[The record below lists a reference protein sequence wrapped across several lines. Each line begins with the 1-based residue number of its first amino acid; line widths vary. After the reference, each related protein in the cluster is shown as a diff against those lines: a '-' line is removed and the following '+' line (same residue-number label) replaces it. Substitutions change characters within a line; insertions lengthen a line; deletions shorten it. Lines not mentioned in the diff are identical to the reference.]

1 MLNWFRAP
9 PSEMEEFNEFA
20 LALLDQLSVEINEE
34 KEIASTSSIATQA
47 LVDSKVK
54 FENIKTLA
62 DTIFP
67 KMAEKMLEFTG
78 ISVSPETKI
87 ELLDL
92 VELKKLKGKK
102 VFSTKDSGI
111 FVDELFTAIALEQA
125 DKIAEIMKKDTAK
138 FLVYSTYA
146 KSYISKISTTY
157 GDYLDSK
164 IFLNKFV
171 LESYPQIIVYKKG
184 QPYES
189 NFDYVNSGYIGA
201 LKMTILEE
209 QIHSI
214 QTNLQ
219 EINKQ
224 AVMEVNA
231 INEELAKIILALDD
245 TTVNKLSEHLQIPP
259 IPEEFPI
266 ARRANLFF
274 VLNPDTFIVQVL
286 GPDVMTFT
294 KVTVDPKI
302 SEMIPQ
308 LLDIYQRW
316 LRPIQ
321 IHHAAFTT
329 MEGMAEFAV
338 QNILKD
344 DKDFQNYLVTFAN
357 TDITTY
363 QIRKSMGKDFTEV
376 VFAKLGKDTYRVLIE
391 KPPTTKELK
400 NPESYLQ
407 KL

>member
-1 MLNWFRAP
+1 
-9 PSEMEEFNEFA
+9 MEEFEEFA
-20 LALLDQLSVEINEE
+20 LALMDQLSIEINEE
-34 KEIASTSSIATQA
+34 KEITSTSSIATQA
-47 LVDSKVK
+47 LSSIVKFEDSKV
-54 FENIKTLA
+54 LA
-62 DTIFP
+62 YSIFP
-67 KMAEKMLEFTG
+67 KMAEKVSEFTG
-78 ISVSPETKI
+78 IVVSPETKI

-92 VELKKLKGKK
+92 VELKKLKGRK
-102 VFSTKDSGI
+102 VFPTKDAVE
-111 FVDELFTAIALEQA
+111 FVDELFTAISLEKI
-125 DKIAEIMKKDTAK
+125 DKLAELMKKDTMR

-146 KSYISKISTTY
+146 KSYVSKISTTY

-171 LESYPQIIVYKKG
+171 LESYPQIILHKKG

-189 NFDYVNSGYIGA
+189 NFDYVNSGYAGA

-224 AVMEVNA
+224 AVRDVNA

-245 TTVNKLSEHLQIPP
+245 TTVNKLSEYLQIPP

-316 LRPIQ
+316 LKPIQ

-363 QIRKSMGKDFTEV
+363 QVRKSMGKDFTEA
-376 VFAKLGKDTYRVLIE
+376 VFAKLGKNTYRTLIE
-391 KPPTTKELK
+391 NPPTTRELK
-400 NPESYLQ
+400 NPEIYLQ
-407 KL
+407 RL

>member
-1 MLNWFRAP
+1 
-9 PSEMEEFNEFA
+9 MEEFEEFA
-20 LALLDQLSVEINEE
+20 LALIDQLSVEINEE
-34 KEIASTSSIATQA
+34 KEISSTSSIAAQA
-47 LVDSKVK
+47 LDSKVK
-54 FENIKTLA
+54 FEDIKVLV
-62 DTIFP
+62 DNIFP
-67 KMAEKMLEFTG
+67 RMADKVLEFTG
-78 ISVSPETKI
+78 IVVSPGTKI
-87 ELLDL
+87 EILDL
-92 VELKKLKGKK
+92 VELKKLKGRK
-102 VFSTKDSGI
+102 VFPTTDAIG
-111 FVDELFTAIALEQA
+111 FVDDLFTAIALE
-125 DKIAEIMKKDTAK
+125 KITKLAELMKSDTVK

-171 LESYPQIIVYKKG
+171 LESYPQIILYKKG

-219 EINKQ
+219 ELNKQ
-224 AVMEVNA
+224 AVREVNA
-231 INEELAKIILALDD
+231 INEELAKIILDLDN
-245 TTVNKLSEHLQIPP
+245 TIVNKLSEYLQIPP

-316 LRPIQ
+316 LKPIQ
-321 IHHAAFTT
+321 IHHAAFTI

-338 QNILKD
+338 QNILNN

-363 QIRKSMGKDFTEV
+363 QVRKSMGKDFTEAA
-376 VFAKLGKDTYRVLIE
+376 FAKLGKNTYRTLIE
-391 KPPTTKELK
+391 NPPTTRELK
-400 NPESYLQ
+400 NPEIYLQ
-407 KL
+407 RL

>member
-1 MLNWFRAP
+1 
-9 PSEMEEFNEFA
+9 MEEFEEFA
-20 LALLDQLSVEINEE
+20 LALMDQLSVEISEE
-34 KEIASTSSIATQA
+34 KEITATSSIAVQA
-47 LVDSKVK
+47 LSPIK
-54 FENIKTLA
+54 FEDIKVLA
-62 DTIFP
+62 YSIFP
-67 KMAEKMLEFTG
+67 KMVEKVAEFTG
-78 ISVSPETKI
+78 IEVSPETKI
-87 ELLDL
+87 EFLDL
-92 VELKKLKGKK
+92 VELKKLKGRK
-102 VFSTKDSGI
+102 VFPTKDAVG
-111 FVDELFTAIALEQA
+111 FVDDLFTAIALEKI
-125 DKIAEIMKKDTAK
+125 DKLVELMKKDTAR

-157 GDYLDSK
+157 GDCLDSK

-171 LESYPQIIVYKKG
+171 LEGYPQIILHKKG

-189 NFDYVNSGYIGA
+189 NFDHVNSGYVGA
-201 LKMTILEE
+201 LMMTILEE

-219 EINKQ
+219 EINSQ
-224 AVMEVNA
+224 AVREVNA
-231 INEELAKIILALDD
+231 INEELAKIILALDNP
-245 TTVNKLSEHLQIPP
+245 TVNKLSEYLQIPP

-316 LRPIQ
+316 LKPIQ

-338 QNILKD
+338 QNILKN

-357 TDITTY
+357 SDITTY
-363 QIRKSMGKDFTEV
+363 QVRKSMGKDFTEAI
-376 VFAKLGKDTYRVLIE
+376 FAKLGKKTYRTLIE
-391 KPPTTKELK
+391 NPPTTRELK
-400 NPESYLQ
+400 NPEIYLQ
-407 KL
+407 RYESGF

>member
-1 MLNWFRAP
+1 
-9 PSEMEEFNEFA
+9 
-20 LALLDQLSVEINEE
+20 
-34 KEIASTSSIATQA
+34 
-47 LVDSKVK
+47 
-54 FENIKTLA
+54 
-62 DTIFP
+62 
-67 KMAEKMLEFTG
+67 
-78 ISVSPETKI
+78 
-87 ELLDL
+87 
-92 VELKKLKGKK
+92 
-102 VFSTKDSGI
+102 
-111 FVDELFTAIALEQA
+111 
-125 DKIAEIMKKDTAK
+125 
-138 FLVYSTYA
+138 
-146 KSYISKISTTY
+146 
-157 GDYLDSK
+157 
-164 IFLNKFV
+164 LNKFV
-171 LESYPQIIVYKKG
+171 LESYPQIIVHKKG

-231 INEELAKIILALDD
+231 INEELAKIILDLDD

>member
-1 MLNWFRAP
+1 
-9 PSEMEEFNEFA
+9 MEEFEEFA
-20 LALLDQLSVEINEE
+20 LALMDQLSVEINEE
-34 KEIASTSSIATQA
+34 KEITSSSSIAIQA
-47 LVDSKVK
+47 LSSLVK
-54 FENIKTLA
+54 FEDMKVLA
-62 DTIFP
+62 YSIFP
-67 KMAEKMLEFTG
+67 KMAEKVSEFTG
-78 ISVSPETKI
+78 IVVSPETKI
-87 ELLDL
+87 DFLDL
-92 VELKKLKGKK
+92 VELKQLKGRK
-102 VFSTKDSGI
+102 VFPTKDAVG
-111 FVDELFTAIALEQA
+111 FVDDLFTAIALEKI
-125 DKIAEIMKKDTAK
+125 DKLAELMKKDTAR

-157 GDYLDSK
+157 GDYLDYK
-164 IFLNKFV
+164 IFLNRFV
-171 LESYPQIIVYKKG
+171 LESYPQIILYKKG

-224 AVMEVNA
+224 AVREVNA
-231 INEELAKIILALDD
+231 INEELAKIILGLDD
-245 TTVNKLSEHLQIPP
+245 TTVSKLSEYLQIPP

-316 LRPIQ
+316 LKPIQ

-338 QNILKD
+338 QKILKD

-363 QIRKSMGKDFTEV
+363 QVRKSMGKDFTEA
-376 VFAKLGKDTYRVLIE
+376 VFAKLGKNTYHTLIE
-391 KPPTTKELK
+391 NPPTTRELK
-400 NPESYLQ
+400 NPEIYLQ
-407 KL
+407 RT

>member
-1 MLNWFRAP
+1 
-9 PSEMEEFNEFA
+9 MEEFEEFA
-20 LALLDQLSVEINEE
+20 FALLDQLSVEISEE
-34 KEIASTSSIATQA
+34 KEITSASSKATQVLA
-47 LVDSKVK
+47 SKVK
-54 FENIKTLA
+54 FDDLEVLSEI
-62 DTIFP
+62 IFP
-67 KMAEKMLEFTG
+67 QMAEKMSQFTG
-78 ISVSPETKI
+78 IPVPSGVKL

-92 VELKKLKGKK
+92 IELKKLKGEK
-102 VFSTKDSGI
+102 VFATKESAG
-111 FVDELFTAIALEQA
+111 FVDELFTAIALENT
-125 DKIAEIMKKDTAK
+125 DKIAELMKKDTVK

-171 LESYPQIIVYKKG
+171 LSSYPQIILHKEG
-184 QPYES
+184 EPYDS
-189 NFDYVNSGYIGA
+189 KFDYVNSGYKGA

-214 QTNLQ
+214 QTNLHQ
-219 EINKQ
+219 INKQ
-224 AVMEVNA
+224 AVVQVNA
-231 INEELAKIILALDD
+231 INEELAKIILSLDN
-245 TTVNKLSEHLQIPP
+245 TTITKLSEYLQLPP
-259 IPEEFPI
+259 VPEEFPV

-274 VLNPDTFIVQVL
+274 MLNPDTFIVNVL

-302 SEMIPQ
+302 SEMLPQ

-316 LRPIQ
+316 LNPIQ
-321 IHHAAFTT
+321 AHHAAFTT

-344 DKDFQNYLVTFAN
+344 DMDFQNYLEAFAN

-363 QIRKSMGKDFTEV
+363 QIRKSMGKDFTEH
-376 VFAKLGKDTYRVLIE
+376 VFAKLGKNTYRTLIE
-391 KPPTTKELK
+391 NPPTTRELK
-400 NPESYLQ
+400 NPESYL
-407 KL
+407 KRL

>member
-1 MLNWFRAP
+1 
-9 PSEMEEFNEFA
+9 MEEFEEFA
-20 LALLDQLSVEINEE
+20 LALMDQLSVEISEE
-34 KEIASTSSIATQA
+34 KEITATSSIAIQA
-47 LVDSKVK
+47 LSPIK
-54 FENIKTLA
+54 FEDIKVLA
-62 DTIFP
+62 YSIFP
-67 KMAEKMLEFTG
+67 KMVEKVIEFTG
-78 ISVSPETKI
+78 IDVSPETKI
-87 ELLDL
+87 EFLDL
-92 VELKKLKGKK
+92 VELKKLKGRK
-102 VFSTKDSGI
+102 VFPTKDAVE
-111 FVDELFTAIALEQA
+111 FVDDLFTAIALEKI
-125 DKIAEIMKKDTAK
+125 DKLIELMKKDAAR

-157 GDYLDSK
+157 GDCLDSK

-171 LESYPQIIVYKKG
+171 LESYPQIILHKKG

-189 NFDYVNSGYIGA
+189 NFDHVNSGYVGA

-219 EINKQ
+219 EINRQ
-224 AVMEVNA
+224 AVREVNA
-231 INEELAKIILALDD
+231 INEDLAKIILALDNP
-245 TTVNKLSEHLQIPP
+245 TVNKLSEYLQIPP

-316 LRPIQ
+316 LKPIQ

-357 TDITTY
+357 SDITTY
-363 QIRKSMGKDFTEV
+363 QVRKSMGKDFTEAI
-376 VFAKLGKDTYRVLIE
+376 FTKLGKNTYRTLIE
-391 KPPTTKELK
+391 NPPTTRELK
-400 NPESYLQ
+400 NPEIYLQ
-407 KL
+407 RYESGF

>member
-1 MLNWFRAP
+1 MLNWFVASP
-9 PSEMEEFNEFA
+9 VEMEEFEEFA
-20 LALLDQLSVEINEE
+20 LALIDQLSVEINEE
-34 KEIASTSSIATQA
+34 KEISSTSSIASQA
-47 LVDSKVK
+47 IDPKVK
-54 FENIKTLA
+54 FEDIGVLA
-62 DTIFP
+62 YSIFP
-67 KMAEKMLEFTG
+67 KMADKVSEFTG
-78 ISVSPETKI
+78 IVVSPETKI
-87 ELLDL
+87 EILDL
-92 VELKKLKGKK
+92 IDLKKLKGKK
-102 VFSTKDSGI
+102 VFPTKDSAG
-111 FVDELFTAIALEQA
+111 FVDELFTAIALE
-125 DKIAEIMKKDTAK
+125 KISKLVELMKNDTAK

-171 LESYPQIIVYKKG
+171 LESYPKIILHKKG
-184 QPYES
+184 IPYES
-189 NFDYVNSGYIGA
+189 NFDYVNSGFIGA

-219 EINKQ
+219 EKNEVAIR
-224 AVMEVNA
+224 EVNA
-231 INEELAKIILALDD
+231 INEELAKIILNLDD
-245 TTVNKLSEHLQIPP
+245 STVNKLSDYLQIPP

-302 SEMIPQ
+302 SEFIPQ

-316 LRPIQ
+316 LKPIQ

-344 DKDFQNYLVTFAN
+344 DKDFQNYRVTFAN

-363 QIRKSMGKDFTEV
+363 QVRKSMGKDFTEA
-376 VFAKLGKDTYRVLIE
+376 VFAKLGKNTYHTLIE
-391 KPPTTKELK
+391 NPPTTRELK
-400 NPESYLQ
+400 NPEIYLQ
-407 KL
+407 RL

>member
-1 MLNWFRAP
+1 
-9 PSEMEEFNEFA
+9 MEEFEEFA
-20 LALLDQLSVEINEE
+20 LALMDQLSVEINKE
-34 KEIASTSSIATQA
+34 KEITSSSSIAIQA
-47 LVDSKVK
+47 LSSIVK
-54 FENIKTLA
+54 FEDTNVLA
-62 DTIFP
+62 YSIFP
-67 KMAEKMLEFTG
+67 NMAEKVLEFTG
-78 ISVSPETKI
+78 IVVSPETKI

-92 VELKKLKGKK
+92 VELKKLKGRK
-102 VFSTKDSGI
+102 VFPTKDTVG
-111 FVDELFTAIALEQA
+111 FVDDLFTAIALEKI
-125 DKIAEIMKKDTAK
+125 DKLAELMKKDTAR

-146 KSYISKISTTY
+146 KSYISMISTTY

-171 LESYPQIIVYKKG
+171 LESYPQIILHKKG

-224 AVMEVNA
+224 AVREVNA
-231 INEELAKIILALDD
+231 INEELAKLILALDN
-245 TTVNKLSEHLQIPP
+245 TTVNKLSEYLQILP

-274 VLNPDTFIVQVL
+274 VLNPDMFIVQVL

-316 LRPIQ
+316 LKPIQ

-357 TDITTY
+357 SDITTY
-363 QIRKSMGKDFTEV
+363 QVRKSMGKDFTEAI
-376 VFAKLGKDTYRVLIE
+376 FAKLGKNTYRTLIE
-391 KPPTTKELK
+391 NPPTTRELK
-400 NPESYLQ
+400 NPEIYLQ
-407 KL
+407 RYES

>member
-1 MLNWFRAP
+1 
-9 PSEMEEFNEFA
+9 MEEFEEFA

-34 KEIASTSSIATQA
+34 KEIAVSSSKATQILA
-47 LVDSKVK
+47 SKVK
-54 FENIKTLA
+54 FEDISALSNK
-62 DTIFP
+62 IFP
-67 KMAEKMLEFTG
+67 QMAEKIFQFTE
-78 ISVSPETKI
+78 IPVSPETKI

-92 VELKKLKGKK
+92 VELKRLKGKK
-102 VFSTKDSGI
+102 VFPTAESSS
-111 FVDELFTAIALEQA
+111 FVDELFTAIAHEKVDA
-125 DKIAEIMKKDTAK
+125 IANLMKKDIVK

-157 GDYLDSK
+157 GDYMDSK

-171 LESYPQIIVYKKG
+171 LSSYPQIVLQKHG
-184 QPYES
+184 EPYEAK
-189 NFDYVNSGYIGA
+189 FEYVNSGYIGA

-219 EINKQ
+219 EINRQ
-224 AVMEVNA
+224 AVIKVNA
-231 INEELAKIILALDD
+231 INEELAKIIISLDD
-245 TTVNKLSEHLQIPP
+245 PTVTKLSEYLQLPP
-259 IPEEFPI
+259 VPEEFPV
-266 ARRANLFF
+266 ARKANLFF
-274 VLNPDTFIVQVL
+274 MLNPDNFIVNVL

-302 SEMIPQ
+302 SEMLPQ

-316 LRPIQ
+316 LGPIQ

-344 DKDFQNYLVTFAN
+344 DQDFHNYLVTFAN

-363 QIRKSMGKDFTEV
+363 QVRKSMGKDFTEF
-376 VFAKLGKDTYRVLIE
+376 VFAKLGKSTYRTLINN
-391 KPPTTKELK
+391 PPATRELK
-400 NPESYLQ
+400 NPERYLQ
-407 KL
+407 RL

>member
-1 MLNWFRAP
+1 
-9 PSEMEEFNEFA
+9 MEEFEEFA
-20 LALLDQLSVEINEE
+20 LALMDQLSVEINEE
-34 KEIASTSSIATQA
+34 KEITSTSSIAIQA
-47 LVDSKVK
+47 LSSIVK
-54 FENIKTLA
+54 FEDTNVLA
-62 DTIFP
+62 YSIFP
-67 KMAEKMLEFTG
+67 NMAEKVLEFTG
-78 ISVSPETKI
+78 IVVSPETKI

-92 VELKKLKGKK
+92 VELKKLKGRK
-102 VFSTKDSGI
+102 VFPTKDTVG
-111 FVDELFTAIALEQA
+111 FVDDLFTAIALEKI
-125 DKIAEIMKKDTAK
+125 DKLAELMKKDTAG

-146 KSYISKISTTY
+146 KSYISMISTTY

-171 LESYPQIIVYKKG
+171 LESYPQIILHKKG

-224 AVMEVNA
+224 AVREVNA
-231 INEELAKIILALDD
+231 INEELAKLILALDN
-245 TTVNKLSEHLQIPP
+245 TTVNKLSEYLQIPP

-274 VLNPDTFIVQVL
+274 VLNPDMFIVQVL

-308 LLDIYQRW
+308 LLNIYQRW
-316 LRPIQ
+316 LKPIQ

-329 MEGMAEFAV
+329 MEGVAEFAV

-363 QIRKSMGKDFTEV
+363 QVRKSMGKDFTEA
-376 VFAKLGKDTYRVLIE
+376 VFAKLGKNTYRTLIE
-391 KPPTTKELK
+391 NPPTTRELK
-400 NPESYLQ
+400 NPEIYLQ
-407 KL
+407 RL

>member
-1 MLNWFRAP
+1 
-9 PSEMEEFNEFA
+9 MEEFEEFA
-20 LALLDQLSVEINEE
+20 FALLDQLSVEISEE
-34 KEIASTSSIATQA
+34 KEITSASSKATQVLA
-47 LVDSKVK
+47 SKVK
-54 FENIKTLA
+54 FDDLEVLSKI
-62 DTIFP
+62 IFP
-67 KMAEKMLEFTG
+67 QMAEKMSQFTG
-78 ISVSPETKI
+78 IPVPFGVKL

-92 VELKKLKGKK
+92 VELKKLKGEK
-102 VFSTKDSGI
+102 VFATKESAG
-111 FVDELFTAIALEQA
+111 FVNELFTAIALENT
-125 DKIAEIMKKDTAK
+125 DKIVELMKKDMVK

-171 LESYPQIIVYKKG
+171 LSSYPQIILHKKG
-184 QPYES
+184 EPYES
-189 NFDYVNSGYIGA
+189 KFDYVNSGYKGA

-214 QTNLQ
+214 QTNLHQ
-219 EINKQ
+219 INKQ
-224 AVMEVNA
+224 AVVQLNA
-231 INEELAKIILALDD
+231 INEELAKIILSLDD
-245 TTVNKLSEHLQIPP
+245 ISVTKLSEYLQLPP
-259 IPEEFPI
+259 VPEEFPV

-274 VLNPDTFIVQVL
+274 MLNPDTFIVNVL

-302 SEMIPQ
+302 SEMLPQ

-316 LRPIQ
+316 LMPIQ
-321 IHHAAFTT
+321 THHAAFTT

-344 DKDFQNYLVTFAN
+344 DIDFQNYLEAFAD

-363 QIRKSMGKDFTEV
+363 QIRKSMGKDFTEH
-376 VFAKLGKDTYRVLIE
+376 VFAKLGKNTYRILIE
-391 KPPTTKELK
+391 NPPTTRELK
-400 NPESYLQ
+400 NPESYL
-407 KL
+407 KRL

>member
-1 MLNWFRAP
+1 MLNWFVASP
-9 PSEMEEFNEFA
+9 VEMEEFEEFA
-20 LALLDQLSVEINEE
+20 LALIDQLSVEINEE
-34 KEIASTSSIATQA
+34 KEISSTSSIASQA
-47 LVDSKVK
+47 IDPKVK
-54 FENIKTLA
+54 FEDIGVLA
-62 DTIFP
+62 YSIFP
-67 KMAEKMLEFTG
+67 KMADKVSEFTG
-78 ISVSPETKI
+78 IVVSPETKI
-87 ELLDL
+87 EILDL
-92 VELKKLKGKK
+92 IDLKKLKGKK
-102 VFSTKDSGI
+102 VFPTKDSAG
-111 FVDELFTAIALEQA
+111 FVDELFTAIALE
-125 DKIAEIMKKDTAK
+125 KINKLVELMKNDTAK

-171 LESYPQIIVYKKG
+171 LESYPKIILHKKG

-189 NFDYVNSGYIGA
+189 NFDYVNSGFIGA

-219 EINKQ
+219 EKNEVAIR
-224 AVMEVNA
+224 EVNA
-231 INEELAKIILALDD
+231 INEELAKIILNLDD
-245 TTVNKLSEHLQIPP
+245 STVNKLSDYLQIPP

-302 SEMIPQ
+302 SEMIPP

-321 IHHAAFTT
+321 IHHAAFTI

-338 QNILKD
+338 QNILRD
-344 DKDFQNYLVTFAN
+344 DRDFQNYLETFAN

-363 QIRKSMGKDFTEV
+363 QVRKSMGKDFTEA
-376 VFAKLGKDTYRVLIE
+376 VFAKLGKKTYRTLIE
-391 KPPTTKELK
+391 NPPTTKELK
-400 NPESYLQ
+400 NPEIYLQ
-407 KL
+407 RL

>member
-1 MLNWFRAP
+1 
-9 PSEMEEFNEFA
+9 MEEFEEFA
-20 LALLDQLSVEINEE
+20 LALMDQLSVEINEE
-34 KEIASTSSIATQA
+34 KEITSTSSIAIQA
-47 LVDSKVK
+47 LSSIVK
-54 FENIKTLA
+54 FEDINVLA
-62 DTIFP
+62 YSIFP
-67 KMAEKMLEFTG
+67 NMAEKVLEFTG
-78 ISVSPETKI
+78 IVVSPETKI

-92 VELKKLKGKK
+92 VELKKLKGRK
-102 VFSTKDSGI
+102 VFPTKDAVG
-111 FVDELFTAIALEQA
+111 FVDDLFTAIALEKI
-125 DKIAEIMKKDTAK
+125 DKLAELMKKDTAR

-171 LESYPQIIVYKKG
+171 LESYPQIILHKKG

-209 QIHSI
+209 QIHSN

-224 AVMEVNA
+224 VVREVNA
-231 INEELAKIILALDD
+231 INEELAKIILALDN
-245 TTVNKLSEHLQIPP
+245 TTVNKLSEYLQIPP

-286 GPDVMTFT
+286 GADVMTFT

-316 LRPIQ
+316 LKPIQ
-321 IHHAAFTT
+321 IHHAAFTI

-338 QNILKD
+338 QNILRD

-363 QIRKSMGKDFTEV
+363 QVRKSMGKDFTEA
-376 VFAKLGKDTYRVLIE
+376 VFTKLGKNTYRTLIE
-391 KPPTTKELK
+391 NLPTTRELK
-400 NPESYLQ
+400 NPEIYLQ
-407 KL
+407 RL